1 MVYNLQAIMTKGI
14 NNSLVQFE
22 KFGQIADNLS
32 NFQTTGYKDVT
43 FEQVLKEDGYVTGSV
58 RTNYTQGSIRI
69 TSNPYDV
76 AIDGAGY
83 IPVVSPSGEVQYT
96 RDGAFKQGKDGY
108 LTTRDGWIVGEGIQ
122 IPTNCF
128 KFEIKQNGDVLAYDS
143 RGDKAK
149 KVGTIPLIR
158 FDNPAGMQRTDMN
171 RLKPTDDAG
180 AARLVKNH
188 DCIKQFNLE
197 ASNVSIFRS
206 ATDLLRLNAS
216 MLASM
221 QMIKLADTMY
231 NKAINIREA

>member
-1 MVYNLQAIMTKGI
+1 MTYNLQGIMSKGI

-22 KFGQIADNLS
+22 RFGQIANNLS

-43 FEQVLKEDGYVTGSV
+43 FEQVLKEDGYLTGSV

-128 KFEIKQNGDVLAYDS
+128 KFEIKKNGDVMAYDS
-143 RGDKAK
+143 RGAKAK
-149 KVGTIPLIR
+149 KVGTIPLIC
-158 FDNPAGMQRTDMN
+158 FDNPAGMELTDMN

-180 AARLVKNH
+180 EARLVKNH

>member
-1 MVYNLQAIMTKGI
+1 MYNLQGIISKGT
-14 NNSLVQFE
+14 NNALLQFE
-22 KFGQIADNLS
+22 KFGQIANNLA
-32 NFQTTGYKDVT
+32 NFQTTGYKNVT
-43 FEQVLKEDGYVTGSV
+43 FEQVLREDGYLTGSV
-58 RTNYTQGSIRI
+58 RTDYQQGSIRI

-96 RDGAFKQGKDGY
+96 RDGAFVQGKNGF
-108 LTTRDGWIVGEGIQ
+108 LTTRDGWLVGEGIQ

-128 KFEIKQNGDVLAYDS
+128 KFEIKKNGDVMAYDS
-143 RGDKAK
+143 RGAKAK

-158 FDNPAGMQRTDMN
+158 FDNPAGMESADMN

-180 AARLVKNH
+180 EARLVKDH
-188 DCIKQFNLE
+188 DCFRQNNLE
-197 ASNVSIFRS
+197 ASNVSIYRS
-206 ATDLLRLNAS
+206 ANDLLRLNAS

-221 QMIKLADTMY
+221 QMMKLADSMY

>member
-1 MVYNLQAIMTKGI
+1 MYNLQGIISKGT
-14 NNSLVQFE
+14 NNALLQFD
-22 KFGQIADNLS
+22 KFGQIANNLA
-32 NFQTTGYKDVT
+32 NYQTTGYKNVT
-43 FEQVLKEDGYVTGSV
+43 FEQILREDGYLTGAV
-58 RTNYTQGSIRI
+58 RTDYSQGSIRI

-96 RDGAFKQGKDGY
+96 RDGSFVQGKNGF
-108 LTTRDGWIVGEGIQ
+108 LTTRDGWLVGEGIQ

-128 KFEIKQNGDVLAYDS
+128 KFEIKKNGDVMAYDS
-143 RGDKAK
+143 RGAKAK

-158 FDNPAGMQRTDMN
+158 FDNPAGMEQADMN
-171 RLKPTDDAG
+171 RLKATDDAG
-180 AARLVKNH
+180 EARLVKDH
-188 DCIKQFNLE
+188 DCFRQNNLE

-206 ATDLLRLNAS
+206 ANDLLRLNAS

-221 QMIKLADTMY
+221 QMMKLADTMY

>member
-1 MVYNLQAIMTKGI
+1 MVYNLQGIMSKGI

-43 FEQVLKEDGYVTGSV
+43 FEQVLKEDGYLTGSV
-58 RTNYTQGSIRI
+58 RTNYTQGSIKI

-128 KFEIKQNGDVLAYDS
+128 KFDIKQNGDVMAYDS
-143 RGDKAK
+143 RGAKAK

-158 FDNPAGMQRTDMN
+158 FDNPAGMELTDMN

-180 AARLVKNH
+180 EARLVKGH

-197 ASNVSIFRS
+197 ASNVSIYRS

-221 QMIKLADTMY
+221 QMVKLADSMY

>member
-1 MVYNLQAIMTKGI
+1 MVYNLQAIMSKGI

-22 KFGQIADNLS
+22 RFGQIANNLS

-43 FEQVLKEDGYVTGSV
+43 FEQVMREDGYLTGQV

-83 IPVVSPSGEVQYT
+83 IPVVSPSGEVEYT

-128 KFEIKQNGDVLAYDS
+128 KFDIKQNGDVMAYDS
-143 RGDKAK
+143 RGAKAK

-158 FDNPAGMQRTDMN
+158 FDNPAGMELTDMN

-180 AARLVKNH
+180 EARLVKNH
-188 DCIKQFNLE
+188 ESIKQYNLE
-197 ASNVSIFRS
+197 SSNVSVFRS

>member
-1 MVYNLQAIMTKGI
+1 MYNLQGIISKGT
-14 NNSLVQFE
+14 NNALLQFD
-22 KFGQIADNLS
+22 KFGQIANNLA
-32 NFQTTGYKDVT
+32 NFQTTGYKNVT
-43 FEQVLKEDGYVTGSV
+43 FEQILREDGYLTGAV
-58 RTNYTQGSIRI
+58 RTDYSQGSIRI

-96 RDGAFKQGKDGY
+96 RDGAFVQGKNGF
-108 LTTRDGWIVGEGIQ
+108 LTTRDGWLVGEGIQ

-128 KFEIKQNGDVLAYDS
+128 KFEIKKNGDVMAYDS
-143 RGDKAK
+143 RGAKAK

-158 FDNPAGMQRTDMN
+158 FDNPAGMEQADMN
-171 RLKPTDDAG
+171 RLKATDDAG
-180 AARLVKNH
+180 EARLVKDH
-188 DCIKQFNLE
+188 DCFRQNNLE

-206 ATDLLRLNAS
+206 ANDLLRLNAS

-221 QMIKLADTMY
+221 QMMKLADTMY

>member
-1 MVYNLQAIMTKGI
+1 MYNLQAIISKGT
-14 NNSLVQFE
+14 NNALIQFD
-22 KFGQIADNLS
+22 KFGQIANNLS
-32 NFQTTGYKDVT
+32 NFQTTGYKDVS
-43 FEQVLKEDGYVTGSV
+43 FEQILREDGYLTGAV

-83 IPVVSPSGEVQYT
+83 IPVVSPQGEIQYT
-96 RDGAFKQGKDGY
+96 RDGAFRQGKDGY
-108 LTTRDGWIVGEGIQ
+108 LTTRDGWIVGEGIH
-122 IPTNCF
+122 IPSNCF

-143 RGDKAK
+143 RGAKAK
-149 KVGTIPLIR
+149 KVGTIPLVR
-158 FDNPAGMQRTDMN
+158 FDNPAGMESTDMN

-180 AARLVKNH
+180 EARLVKNH
-188 DCIKQFNLE
+188 DCIKQNNLE
-197 ASNVSIFRS
+197 ASNVSIYRS

-221 QMIKLADTMY
+221 QMMKLADSMY